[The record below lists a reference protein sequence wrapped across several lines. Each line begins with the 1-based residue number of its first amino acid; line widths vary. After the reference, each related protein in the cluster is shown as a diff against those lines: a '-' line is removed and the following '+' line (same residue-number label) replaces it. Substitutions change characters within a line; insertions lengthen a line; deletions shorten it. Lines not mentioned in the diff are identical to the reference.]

1 MAFDNEKKKEN
12 QKESA
17 MAQEKNKQIFF
28 ESRRL
33 GCNLKQS

>member
-17 MAQEKNKQIFF
+17 MAQEKTNQYFLNHVD
-28 ESRRL
+28 L
-33 GCNLKQS
+33 GAI